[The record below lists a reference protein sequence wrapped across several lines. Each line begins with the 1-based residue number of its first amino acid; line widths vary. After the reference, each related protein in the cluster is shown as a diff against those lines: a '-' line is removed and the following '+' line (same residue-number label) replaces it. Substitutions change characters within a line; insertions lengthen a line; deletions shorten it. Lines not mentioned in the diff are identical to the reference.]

1 MKTDMGKIKIVVMFV
16 MALAIACGCDDSLE
30 NSIQLYSVEMQ
41 IDLPE
46 DVQGVALSNERYEF
60 KNVSTGRSATFSS
73 AEDIKVTVGLY
84 DVTFTAEAEM
94 PNGTVST
101 VEAFT
106 QSVQVTGNNVVV
118 ELKAYSSMESDDLV
132 IAEVFFT
139 GTLQSSGN
147 QYLGDGYVKLYN
159 NTDHVVYA
167 DGITLFESKF
177 TTTQKYDYDPD
188 IMDTAMTVQALYTVP
203 GNGTDHPLQPGEY
216 LTLADVAIDHRTANP
231 NSFDLS
237 GADFEWYDVSTS
249 PSHLDIDNPEVPN
262 LDKWYCYTLSFWVL
276 HNRGFKA
283 FGIARIPIDKEEYL
297 ADYWY
302 TYDYVIVVEAG
313 TFPMSQSAYKL
324 PNKWIVDVVN
334 CSVAAK
340 YAWNVCDP
348 SLDMGWTYC
357 GTIDQDKTRYFH
369 SVRRK
374 MLYLNDDGNP
384 VLKDTNNSTEDFNPY
399 CIASEIEI
407 QGTAV
412 DANGTLCTT
421 RTYDG
426 VTPME

>member
-30 NSIQLYSVEMQ
+30 NSIQLYSVEVQ

-84 DVTFTAEAEM
+84 DVTLTAEAEM

-101 VEAFT
+101 VKAFT

-216 LTLADVAIDHRTANP
+216 LTLADVAIDHRTVNP

-426 VTPME
+426 VTPMK

>member
-1 MKTDMGKIKIVVMFV
+1 MGKIRIVVMLA
-16 MALAIACGCDDSLE
+16 MALALACGCDDALE
-30 NSIQLYSVEMQ
+30 NSIQLYNVEMKV
-41 IDLPE
+41 DLPE
-46 DVQGVALSNERYEF
+46 DVQGLTLSNECYEF
-60 KNVSTGRSATFSS
+60 RNVSTGRSTTFSS
-73 AEDIKVTVGLY
+73 AEDIKVMVGLY

-94 PNGTVST
+94 PNGTVA
-101 VEAFT
+101 VVKAFT
-106 QSVQVTGNNVVV
+106 QSVQVTGSNVVV
-118 ELKAYSSMESDDLV
+118 ELKAYSSMASDDLV

-188 IMDTAMTVQALYTVP
+188 VMDTAMTVQALYTVP
-203 GNGTDHPLQPGEY
+203 GNGTEHPLQPGEY

-249 PSHLDIDNPEVPN
+249 PSHLDIDNPDVPN
-262 LDKWYCYTLSFWVL
+262 LDKWYCYTQSFWVL

-283 FGIARIPIDKEEYL
+283 FGIARIPIGKEEYL

-302 TYDYVIVVEAG
+302 TYNYVMVIEAG
-313 TFPMSQSAYKL
+313 TFPMSQSAYML
-324 PNKWIVDVVN
+324 PNRWIVDVVN

-374 MLYLNDDGNP
+374 MLYLNEYGNP
-384 VLKDTNNSTEDFNPY
+384 VLKDTNNSAEDFNPY

-407 QGTAV
+407 QGTAM
-412 DANGTLCTT
+412 DAGGTPCTT